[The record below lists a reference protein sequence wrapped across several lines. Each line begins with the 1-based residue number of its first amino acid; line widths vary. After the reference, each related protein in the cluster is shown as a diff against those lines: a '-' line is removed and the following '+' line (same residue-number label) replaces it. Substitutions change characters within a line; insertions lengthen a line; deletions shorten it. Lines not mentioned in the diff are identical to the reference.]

1 MSKHTYAD
9 STLKSWTK
17 DELIHQIRILERNL
31 AVKQELVDNQA
42 KLLETWAPVVH
53 GHWISEDIGYG
64 VTRYRCSRCGVIIGE
79 SEIAHF
85 GHNKYCSM
93 CGAKMGGRD

>member
-31 AVKQELVDNQA
+31 AVKQELVNNQA
-42 KLLETWAPVVH
+42 KLLETMGWDQAVEKA
-53 GHWISEDIGYG
+53 G
-64 VTRYRCSRCGVIIGE
+64 CGKEKPEQEAEAQKG
-79 SEIAHF
+79 
-85 GHNKYCSM
+85 NK
-93 CGAKMGGRD
+93 KR